1 MHKLQWSSGRCQG
14 DKDGVMITVVL
25 KHYFLLKVC
34 AHYQVLLGH
43 CKSFA
48 KNLNM
53 QSQGSSATHFDI
65 FMIIR
70 IYWEQLSP
78 ALLRSGAVTQHFL
91 SIWILY

>member
-34 AHYQVLLGH
+34 AHYQVLGH